1 VLEELLPTEPFLG
14 VCFQHPSYKA
24 LAHFRDVID
33 CPRKVEVFLS
43 DHGLKLIDILGI
55 VGRSAWVRSYL
66 PKSIQ

>member
-1 VLEELLPTEPFLG
+1 VLEELLPTEPFLW

-33 CPRKVEVFLS
+33 CPREVEVFLS